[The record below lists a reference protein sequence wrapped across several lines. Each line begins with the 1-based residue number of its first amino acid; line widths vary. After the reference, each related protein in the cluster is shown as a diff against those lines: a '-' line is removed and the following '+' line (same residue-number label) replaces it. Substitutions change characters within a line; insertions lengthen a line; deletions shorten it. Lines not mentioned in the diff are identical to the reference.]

1 MSRDQNLSSPFHR
14 SFPAVSWLIRVGK
27 EEYTKYKENDMHP
40 TLPTIQTGCTWSGL
54 GTRILWLRHLTFVH
68 GKASFETLSHFSL
81 QIYLSTQFHQRVSL
95 SQHSGRKKKSN
106 SNGCYFKR
114 VLPFEDK
121 ANCSQSSAWI
131 SEMGGR
137 VMRGGRLRSM
147 ASFAL
152 LIILLLQEIVTSET
166 FFKRSDGLHFEVV
179 RASTDATAGRR
190 HALKK
195 KLSVPVVRRDM
206 GCIAEPQLCST
217 HKHEKCCRG
226 RCRNVHNDAMNCG
239 ACGRFCPQGY
249 AYCAGSC
256 VDLSRDHG
264 NCGKCGNVCPSGL
277 TCQRGSL
284 WLR

>member
-1 MSRDQNLSSPFHR
+1 
-14 SFPAVSWLIRVGK
+14 
-27 EEYTKYKENDMHP
+27 
-40 TLPTIQTGCTWSGL
+40 
-54 GTRILWLRHLTFVH
+54 
-68 GKASFETLSHFSL
+68 
-81 QIYLSTQFHQRVSL
+81 
-95 SQHSGRKKKSN
+95 
-106 SNGCYFKR
+106 
-114 VLPFEDK
+114 
-121 ANCSQSSAWI
+121 
-131 SEMGGR
+131 MGGR

-277 TCQRGSL
+277 TCQRGL
-284 WLR
+284 CGYDE